1 MPHDLVGM
9 ERIWCRD
16 KNVKHRAMKT
26 VRPDPILKILA
37 IVGHKPS
44 LVYVVRLPPP
54 PAEQSNYLKPLSGP
68 PDWKAH
74 HLLDKGRVQI
84 HTPPSRD

>member
-26 VRPDPILKILA
+26 VRPDPILKVLA
-37 IVGHKPS
+37 RHF
-44 LVYVVRLPPP
+44 
-54 PAEQSNYLKPLSGP
+54 A
-68 PDWKAH
+68 
-74 HLLDKGRVQI
+74 
-84 HTPPSRD
+84 